1 MPVDELAGRAPNE
14 YVLTMKT
21 HITLHLLKNGKC
33 RVAYEGTPL
42 DFGAMLHF
50 AAKSDPLKFAVLSAA
65 SAIVRDMTAAGKF
78 DALAESDWLKEIAL
92 ELYKDDK
99 P

>member
-1 MPVDELAGRAPNE
+1 MPVDELAGRAPNQ

-50 AAKSDPLKFAVLSAA
+50 AAKS
-65 SAIVRDMTAAGKF
+65 
-78 DALAESDWLKEIAL
+78 
-92 ELYKDDK
+92 
-99 P
+99 